1 MDRIRNNAKDS
12 TLNRYHNFLVATALL
27 LCRAGNGKVVF
38 ALYPSNYYSTFEN
51 DFLVLPMPLVHDL
64 AAFVLT
70 VAFTA
75 IIDQFKR
82 RQLLYFSTL
91 MAILSL
97 MIIMSINF
105 LYPPDTV
112 AHAIVQPIFLLIY
125 GAIIDGF
132 LEGLITILSAELI
145 SAYDKRGALL
155 NVSYFCSFA
164 SQVLYAISF
173 PYMLNYF
180 DVNLVLLTFL
190 VNDFVMLALNFF
202 CVPETSN
209 KDLDEFGLFMTSI

>member
-1 MDRIRNNAKDS
+1 MDRIRHNSKES
-12 TLNRYHNFLVATALL
+12 RLNRYHNFLVATALL
-27 LCRAGNGKVVF
+27 ICRAGSGKVVF
-38 ALYPSNYYSTFEN
+38 ALYPNNYYVYFEK
-51 DFLVLPMPLVHDL
+51 DFLLLPLPFVHDL

-91 MAILSL
+91 TAVLAL
-97 MIIMSINF
+97 MIIMIINF
-105 LYPPDTV
+105 LSTPGTV
-112 AHAIVQPIFLLIY
+112 AHAIVQPILLLLY

-132 LEGLITILSAELI
+132 LEGLVTILSAEMI

-155 NVSYFCSFA
+155 NVSYFCCFL
-164 SQVLYAISF
+164 SQILYAISF

-180 DVNLVLLTFL
+180 DINFVLLTFL
-190 VNDFVMLALNFF
+190 INDFIMLALNMF

-209 KDLDEFGLFMTSI
+209 KDLDEFGLFVTSI